1 MEDNFVHIEREPVTQ
16 ESFDKLYRKSEGK
29 LHLNDK
35 LKDKFN
41 CSTDK
46 LWRRITSVF
55 PIVAVLRYYNFR
67 EKFVNDILAGITVG
81 LFQIPHALAF
91 ALLASMKVENGL
103 YTSIWPVMLYAIFG
117 TSIHVSIGTSAVVC
131 MFTRGIVDREVAK
144 YEGTVPFNS
153 SLSSGLL
160 NNSEFMNYKENVAL
174 NIGFLCGISL
184 LIFGILKITFI
195 AHLLSEP
202 FLKAFTSAA
211 AVHIIIS
218 QLPLV
223 LGINIQTHG
232 GVFKIVNIC
241 KDIIN
246 NLTYIKGLTLLTAV
260 VTIIVLLFFKEFVNE
275 KFKSRFRIPIP
286 AELMVV
292 ILAVTI
298 SATTVLHR
306 KVTIIGHISGMIP
319 QPAIPNLTGCQTY
332 LLDSFVLAIFMYA
345 NNATLSRIFAKKHN
359 YVVNY
364 NQESF
369 AHGIC
374 NFVGSFFHCIP
385 VSASPRRSMV
395 LSLMNT
401 NTTLAGIYIGLFML
415 IITII
420 SRFVF
425 QYLPIVT
432 LSAIMMVAMKGLLLQ
447 IFDVRK
453 YFRIDKFELFIWLC
467 TFSATLLLDFTFG
480 MLIGIGA
487 SLIAVVVQ
495 TQVANGFKLDRTI
508 ESKIMVE
515 HKKYQG
521 TAGTK
526 GIKIFRFQSNLYYAN
541 AEIFRNKL
549 YHQTVN
555 PRKLLKYIKKQ
566 VKKMQK
572 QLKEAGGLQKNTAE
586 TIRNGISGDDNINK
600 TSLPKKEVSDQ
611 NSITVTSD
619 IPSISVAY
627 GNVKNRSISTVS
639 RNMYGQD
646 GISRQ
651 ESVAV
656 SLSSNISNLT
666 LEPEITDPDDGQE
679 YITERKYESMR
690 KVHHIIVDFS
700 TVNYID
706 LTSAKMLGQIS
717 SEYGNVNI
725 KLFLASCS
733 PDIQKTMR
741 HAGVLDTIPADC
753 MFIDLYDAIAI
764 AKQAGFPNI
773 REQNANV
780 VVSVDEKF

>member
-35 LKDKFN
+35 LKDTFN

-46 LWRRITSVF
+46 LWRRMSSVF
-55 PIVAVLRYYNFR
+55 PIVAALRYYNFR
-67 EKFVNDILAGITVG
+67 EKFVNDILAGITGG

-91 ALLASMKVENGL
+91 ALLASVKVENGL

-117 TSIHVSIGTSAVVC
+117 TSIHASIGTSAVVC
-131 MFTRGIVDREVAK
+131 MFTRSIVNREVAK

-160 NNSEFMNYKENVAL
+160 NNSEFLNYKENVAL

-223 LGINIQTHG
+223 LGINIKTHG

-306 KVTIIGHISGMIP
+306 EVTIIGHITGVIP
-319 QPAIPNLTGCQTY
+319 QPAIPNLSGCQTY

-345 NNATLSRIFAKKHN
+345 HNATLSRIFAKKHN

-395 LSLMNT
+395 LSLMNA
-401 NTTLAGIYIGLFML
+401 NTTLAGIYIASEKNAK
-415 IITII
+415 TTKR
-420 SRFVF
+420 SW
-425 QYLPIVT
+425 
-432 LSAIMMVAMKGLLLQ
+432 
-447 IFDVRK
+447 
-453 YFRIDKFELFIWLC
+453 KF
-467 TFSATLLLDFTFG
+467 T
-480 MLIGIGA
+480 
-487 SLIAVVVQ
+487 
-495 TQVANGFKLDRTI
+495 
-508 ESKIMVE
+508 
-515 HKKYQG
+515 
-521 TAGTK
+521 
-526 GIKIFRFQSNLYYAN
+526 
-541 AEIFRNKL
+541 
-549 YHQTVN
+549 
-555 PRKLLKYIKKQ
+555 
-566 VKKMQK
+566 
-572 QLKEAGGLQKNTAE
+572 KNTAE
-586 TIRNGISGDDNINK
+586 TIKNGMSGDENTNK

-619 IPSISVAY
+619 IPAISVAY

-639 RNMYGQD
+639 RNIYGQN

-651 ESVAV
+651 ESEAN
-656 SLSSNISNLT
+656 SLSSTISNLT
-666 LEPEITDPDDGQE
+666 FEPEMIDPDDGQE
-679 YITERKYESMR
+679 YITDRKYESMR
-690 KVHHIIVDFS
+690 KVHHVIVDFS

-706 LTSAKMLGQIS
+706 LTGAKMLGQIS

-741 HAGVLDTIPADC
+741 HAGILDTIPADC
-753 MFIDLYDAIAI
+753 IFIDLYDAIAI
-764 AKQAGFPNI
+764 AKSGWTYKYL
-773 REQNANV
+773 RTECKCCCL
-780 VVSVDEKF
+780 SR